1 MAAAGSDVGL
11 SVDPPMILL
20 DAGQTIPSR
29 RPGRVRVTGG
39 EWLGRSGS
47 MVEHLGL
54 RRRPG
59 GLFMDCAYV
68 ALDGVPVGAQP
79 QVVEVTLADLE
90 RDA

>member
-1 MAAAGSDVGL
+1 MV
-11 SVDPPMILL
+11 IL
-20 DAGQTIPSR
+20 DAGQTISSR

-68 ALDGVPVGAQP
+68 ALAGAPGGAQA
-79 QVVEVTLADLE
+79 QVVEVALADLE
-90 RDA
+90 QDA